1 MKSVIDGDGKFAF
14 QKLGGLAPL
23 PPEDQTSQI
32 FNINFDGGLRLDKNP
47 REIPINACVD
57 MDKTRFQSGALSV
70 GFGESAL
77 GTNFTGTV
85 IGIVNHISRVDSVSV
100 NRTMAFIASPG
111 SLALVR
117 WDKSLQSWQN
127 EVAIS
132 LAGITETRKSMVS
145 LQDTLIIAPADAAIS
160 NGNAR
165 YWDESG
171 SLLSV
176 IDPTADIQ
184 PLYVGA
190 FGDRLILYQDL
201 GTSTNAGEEL
211 QSLAW
216 SVDGSIL
223 DFSAAGSGQIF
234 LLDTPSHPID
244 ELQGGAQIGNNILA
258 IFRQRSIMRGFE
270 TGNIDQA
277 VGAVHWIEGIGTESP
292 FSITPAPIGL
302 CFLGQDGL
310 AYFLTEQGPTPIGEA
325 IQDEIMSRLTVANR
339 KQGVQASYDV
349 ANKHWWLCVPASGSS
364 VLMTTAFIFD
374 LGRFLLTREKIWM
387 KLDLTNFG
395 GSGVQS
401 IGSTSEDL

>member
-1 MKSVIDGDGKFAF
+1 M
-14 QKLGGLAPL
+14 
-23 PPEDQTSQI
+23 
-32 FNINFDGGLRLDKNP
+32 
-47 REIPINACVD
+47 
-57 MDKTRFQSGALSV
+57 
-70 GFGESAL
+70 
-77 GTNFTGTV
+77 
-85 IGIVNHISRVDSVSV
+85 
-100 NRTMAFIASPG
+100 
-111 SLALVR
+111 
-117 WDKSLQSWQN
+117 
-127 EVAIS
+127 
-132 LAGITETRKSMVS
+132 
-145 LQDTLIIAPADAAIS
+145 IIAPADAAIS

-277 VGAVHWIEGIGTESP
+277 VGAVHWIEGIGTETP
-292 FSITPAPIGL
+292 FSITPAPVGV
-302 CFLGQDGL
+302 CFLGHDGL

-325 IQDEIMSRLTVANR
+325 IQDEIMSQLTVANR
-339 KQGVQASYDV
+339 REGVQASFDY
-349 ANKHWWLCVPASGSS
+349 NNQHWWLGIPASGSS
-364 VLMTTAFIFD
+364 ILLQTIYIFD
-374 LGRFLLTREKIWM
+374 LGWFFSTLEKIWM
-387 KLDLTNFG
+387 KLDVCGFSG
-395 GSGVQS
+395 GV
-401 IGSTSEDL
+401 L